1 MMATSR
7 QRIHKIWRKLEE
19 VSPALVQLTNELNEI
34 LEDARNG
41 EQVEIL
47 WTETGVIDVL
57 QETFDL
63 LQQIQQNPK
72 VGIGGV
78 STHYS
83 VQLRVNEIDELSSK
97 VEEILND
104 GLEEGRERE
113 P

>member
-7 QRIHKIWRKLEE
+7 QRLHKIWCGLEE
-19 VSPALVQLTNELNEI
+19 ISPALLQLSNELNEI

-47 WTETGVIDVL
+47 YAKTGVIDVL
-57 QETFDL
+57 QEMLDL

-78 STHYS
+78 NTHYS
-83 VQLRVNEIDELSSK
+83 VQLRVNWIDEFASRI
-97 VEEILND
+97 EEILDD
-104 GLEEGRERE
+104 GLEKG
-113 P
+113 